1 MGRSLICS
9 FWHDMIVIA
18 YDGSPDAQA
27 AIAHAAA
34 LMPGTRTMILAV
46 WEPFTD
52 VVARVGGSSLSMA
65 ALDFEEVDRSH
76 EEQAQ
81 QRAADG
87 VERAR
92 HAGLEAEVRIRRAD
106 RSVAA
111 AILAEAADSGAR
123 AIVLGT
129 RGLTG
134 VKSLLMG
141 SVSHAVVQHADRPVM
156 VVPSADLATARGFQP
171 G

>member
-1 MGRSLICS
+1 
-9 FWHDMIVIA
+9 MIVIA

-27 AIAHAAA
+27 AIAHAGA
-34 LMPGTRTMILAV
+34 LMSGTPAVILAV

-52 VVARVGGSSLSMA
+52 VVARVGGSGLSMA

-76 EEQAQ
+76 EEQARR
-81 QRAADG
+81 RAADG

-92 HAGLEAEVRIRRAD
+92 QAGLEAEPRVRMAD

-111 AILAEAADSGAR
+111 AILAEAAESGAR

-134 VKSLLMG
+134 IKSLLMG
-141 SVSHAVVQHADRPVM
+141 SVSHAVIQQADRPVM
-156 VVPSADLATARGFQP
+156 VVPSAVLATARGAQP